1 MRKPRWLWRAM
12 SCLVLLMLFMVIAT
26 FAMDYKKTLDLRN
39 WMGTLQAGTPVD
51 DIVTLLGPPDAI
63 LTGSRHDESSGE
75 LLDGCEIW
83 KYCSRFDWDGQ
94 RSRWNDAPFI
104 PYWLSRLNP
113 SKNDSHDAVI
123 ELWIRNGK
131 LEAVENSVIEGLI
144 GRNPTLSF

>member
-1 MRKPRWLWRAM
+1 M
-12 SCLVLLMLFMVIAT
+12 SCLVLLILFMVIAF
-26 FAMDYKKTLDLRN
+26 FAMDYKKTLDLRYR
-39 WMGTLQAGTPVD
+39 MGTLHAGMPAD

-63 LTGSRHDESSGE
+63 WTGSRNDEPSGE
-75 LLDGCEIW
+75 LLDGYEIW

-104 PYWLSRLNP
+104 SYWLSRLNP
-113 SKNDSHDAVI
+113 LKNDSHDAVI

-131 LEAVENSVIEGLI
+131 LEAVENSVIEDLI